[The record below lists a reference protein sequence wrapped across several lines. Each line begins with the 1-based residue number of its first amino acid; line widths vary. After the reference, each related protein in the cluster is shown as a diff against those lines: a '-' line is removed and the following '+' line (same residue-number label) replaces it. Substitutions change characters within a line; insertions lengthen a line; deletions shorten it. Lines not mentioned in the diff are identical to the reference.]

1 MQKLIFIL
9 TILIGS
15 TLFLHSC
22 YKENTEVRIRIVAND
37 NSVFAQ
43 EEKLIVKEQVMTILK
58 SIQFESY
65 EKTINILKQELSE
78 YNTYPINVEFTEEF
92 FPAKSLN
99 GKMIPSGIYKTIK
112 ITLGEGKG
120 ENWWSILYP
129 EFFGVS
135 YDDTDNIKYKSYFYD
150 TIFGSKIK

>member
-43 EEKLIVKEQVMTILK
+43 EEKLIVKEQVMNILK
-58 SIQFESY
+58 SVQFD
-65 EKTINILKQELSE
+65 Q
-78 YNTYPINVEFTEEF
+78 F
-92 FPAKSLN
+92 
-99 GKMIPSGIYKTIK
+99 
-112 ITLGEGKG
+112 
-120 ENWWSILYP
+120 
-129 EFFGVS
+129 
-135 YDDTDNIKYKSYFYD
+135 
-150 TIFGSKIK
+150 